1 MTGTM
6 NSSFVS
12 IATSVKSNLGTKCLI
27 NVLMNISS
35 DVLRDYLE
43 CGNIYKSAS
52 SKKWQIL
59 EMIVYGNITNK
70 MNKMGAEDI

>member
-1 MTGTM
+1 M

-12 IATSVKSNLGTKCLI
+12 IATSVKSTKCLI

-52 SKKWQIL
+52 SKK
-59 EMIVYGNITNK
+59 
-70 MNKMGAEDI
+70 